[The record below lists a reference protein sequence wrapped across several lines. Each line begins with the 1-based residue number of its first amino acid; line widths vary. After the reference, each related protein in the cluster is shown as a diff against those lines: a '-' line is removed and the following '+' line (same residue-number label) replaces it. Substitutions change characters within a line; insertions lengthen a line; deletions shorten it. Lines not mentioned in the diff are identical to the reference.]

1 MSVIS
6 FKAQAVT
13 AEKNRE
19 DKYYMVGLAD
29 DKVDYENYVILQKA
43 FKFDED
49 DIEAGMDG
57 HYFEVNDQGNSAYKC
72 CQKVILK
79 KESIEFLLDASII
92 NGIESVNIDITTA
105 KISTKFLEYL
115 REILG
120 NILEESA

>member
-6 FKAQAVT
+6 FKAQVIS

-29 DKVDYENYVILQKA
+29 GKFDYENYVILQKA
-43 FKFDED
+43 FKFDKD
-49 DIEAGMDG
+49 DIDAGMDG

-72 CQKVILK
+72 CKKVILRK
-79 KESIEFLLDASII
+79 DSIEFILDSSRI
-92 NGIESVNIDITTA
+92 NDIENIVIDVSGVKITA
-105 KISTKFLEYL
+105 KFLEYL

-120 NILEESA
+120 NILEESV